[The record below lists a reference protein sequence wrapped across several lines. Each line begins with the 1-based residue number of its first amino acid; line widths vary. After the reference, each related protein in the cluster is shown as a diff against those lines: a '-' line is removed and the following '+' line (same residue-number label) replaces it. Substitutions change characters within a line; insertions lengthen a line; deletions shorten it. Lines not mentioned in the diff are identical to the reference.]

1 MKIFWLVS
9 LAVGLS
15 PMASCQ
21 HAAPAMKTESYPIT
35 RSEAEWREILTPE
48 QFRILRQKGTEY
60 PGTGKYDKHFATG
73 TYVCAGCGTPLFASE
88 SKFDAHCGWPSFDA
102 QLPDAN
108 VTEKP
113 DNSHGM
119 VRTEIL
125 CKKCGGHLGHV
136 FDDGPTATGLRY
148 CVNSASLQFEEP
160 KK

>member
-21 HAAPAMKTESYPIT
+21 HAAPTMKTESYPIT

-88 SKFDAHCGWPSFDA
+88 SKFDA
-102 QLPDAN
+102 
-108 VTEKP
+108 
-113 DNSHGM
+113 
-119 VRTEIL
+119 
-125 CKKCGGHLGHV
+125 
-136 FDDGPTATGLRY
+136 
-148 CVNSASLQFEEP
+148 
-160 KK
+160 